1 MISWRLWK
9 SAKHSSRC
17 DGPCL
22 SESLIIFV
30 ESAALILAYDAVLL
44 VFYAIH
50 WPLFLPVM
58 DCTAEISAIAY
69 MMINVRVTLGVARQ
83 GTMTPS
89 DASRWAVATNP
100 ASTTLTRQT
109 VSFAHEDT
117 INPLELPKMVR
128 LAPTESRA

>member
-1 MISWRLWK
+1 MAFLYS
-9 SAKHSSRC
+9 
-17 DGPCL
+17 
-22 SESLIIFV
+22 
-30 ESAALILAYDAVLL
+30 AYDAVLL

-50 WPLFLPVM
+50 WQLFLPVM

-69 MMINVRVTLGVARQ
+69 MLINVRVTLGVARQ

-109 VSFAHEDT
+109 VSFAQEDT
-117 INPLELPKMVR
+117 TNPPDSPKVIR
-128 LAPTESRA
+128 LAQTESRI

>member
-9 SAKHSSRC
+9 SAKHSTRC

-22 SESLIIFV
+22 SESLVIFV
-30 ESAALILAYDAVLL
+30 ESAALVLVYDAILM
-44 VFYAIH
+44 VFYAMH

-58 DCTAEISAIAY
+58 DCTAEISGIAY
-69 MMINVRVTLGVARQ
+69 MLINVRVTLGVARQ
-83 GTMTPS
+83 GTLTPT

-117 INPLELPKMVR
+117 TDPLELPKVAR
-128 LAPTESRA
+128 LTPTGSRV